1 MDKRIRKSIN
11 PGRPEAHSGGSP
23 APRDAAGI
31 LRTLA
36 VNLARANQQFLNKRP
51 LKHDASALKV
61 APATGL
67 VRIIEAAGCI
77 EGNVDNPA

>member
-11 PGRPEAHSGGSP
+11 PGRREAHSGGSP

-31 LRTLA
+31 LRPLA
-36 VNLARANQQFLNKRP
+36 ANPEPTNQQFLNKRP
-51 LKHDASALKV
+51 LKHDASAPDV

-77 EGNVDNPA
+77 AAT

>member
-36 VNLARANQQFLNKRP
+36 VNLARANQ
-51 LKHDASALKV
+51 
-61 APATGL
+61 
-67 VRIIEAAGCI
+67 
-77 EGNVDNPA
+77 

>member
-11 PGRPEAHSGGSP
+11 PGRREVHSGGSP
-23 APRDAAGI
+23 APCDAADI

-36 VNLARANQQFLNKRP
+36 ANPAHANQQFLNKRP
-51 LKHDASALKV
+51 LKHGASAFEV
-61 APATGL
+61 ALVTGL

-77 EGNVDNPA
+77 AAT